1 MSSQNFI
8 AVVAFAALV
17 VAALYAAGPDAVM
30 TGLVVGR
37 ELSFDT
43 TSASVITDMDS
54 KIILTSDANIF
65 NGIPKLKSGS
75 SSSWEPLGCLSPSIA
90 TSGKSLFVVSQ
101 PQQSDFYY
109 LGYNSHVTQNNDQ
122 CTAVFP
128 LTTFYKEGSGYRSA
142 GFAIQP
148 APTTYT
154 LQNFADWLKSKSTT
168 SAAPLTA
175 PPPGGTP
182 PVLAPPISDRVIAPP
197 AGSSP
202 IAGGSASGQVGAS
215 TSTASVEGA
224 TLYNLNKF
232 HVNPES
238 PTGADSWASALFSG
252 ELKEKSLV
260 ASNGV
265 TITSKSSAD
274 ASTVFEIKS
283 GTLTV
288 STECTDN
295 PTNPKCQVAPAVLK
309 YLYDESGELKL
320 PDPKCTLDAK
330 EQTDSKI
337 VVWCGDKKPAT
348 VSPGPAGHSVPGTP
362 EAPTTPGKV
371 PPKEYTAGPTSGC
384 IGLKAQIVEGVFEGV
399 ANTDAVKF
407 HWTSP
412 TFMGSDLDVPTRVTF
427 TLTPLEK
434 KVTAPKKGSTAKP
447 TEEWVQKP
455 GAMVTH
461 ICYGAKE
468 VADLET
474 KHFTPK
480 NKDFKPQ
487 PCDYDFS
494 ISKLKPA
501 AGTSATPPVENPQPP
516 KVLLSQLGIVEELGK
531 DKTYLRF
538 SADKVIQN
546 KQGSAFR
553 LKEGDRVRV
562 KIFVRHLYSDEYK
575 QKHQDGSVKPPQDGY
590 CGTWETGGISAEYTI
605 KSGVLVKPKPPAPA
619 KPAVVP
625 QRVAVPTG
633 GGGRLTGGGVPPAS
647 GDAIVTRQTPS
658 IGCNSGE
665 VCLTSSDVNKN
676 LCVGYTGSHC
686 GPNGA
691 NFCCASKRKI
701 VAPAPAPKPVVM
713 HTCNCLAWP
722 ITKPVYSTTVSDCS
736 QCKNFCTGRVVG
748 WQPSCS

>member
-8 AVVAFAALV
+8 AAVAFAALI

-30 TGLVVGR
+30 TGLVVKPELAFASFNFDDVFTYADVQRDYVDASTNVCNSLVDTLPLKTSKLVFSKKYLVDSSGTIFSDISTGANTAPQPPNGQIVCYYKVSLSEAGR
-37 ELSFDT
+37 QMQRQLS
-43 TSASVITDMDS
+43 
-54 KIILTSDANIF
+54 
-65 NGIPKLKSGS
+65 
-75 SSSWEPLGCLSPSIA
+75 
-90 TSGKSLFVVSQ
+90 
-101 PQQSDFYY
+101 QSDFD
-109 LGYNSHVTQNNDQ
+109 T
-122 CTAVFP
+122 
-128 LTTFYKEGSGYRSA
+128 
-142 GFAIQP
+142 
-148 APTTYT
+148 
-154 LQNFADWLKSKSTT
+154 WLSSKSGNPA
-168 SAAPLTA
+168 AAPAQPQA
-175 PPPGGTP
+175 PIVATQ
-182 PVLAPPISDRVIAPP
+182 PIAAAPP
-197 AGSSP
+197 A
-202 IAGGSASGQVGAS
+202 SGQGQSQYSPTSADSVS
-215 TSTASVEGA
+215 TDFVKDA

-238 PTGADSWASALFSG
+238 PTGADSWASALFAG

-265 TITSKSSAD
+265 KITSQ
-274 ASTVFEIKS
+274 ASTDAASTTFEIKQ

-288 STECTDN
+288 STKCTEPS
-295 PTNPKCQVAPAVLK
+295 PTDPLCQVAPAVLK

-330 EQTDSKI
+330 EQTESKI

-348 VSPGPAGHSVPGTP
+348 ASSGTSPVLTPGTP
-362 EAPTTPGKV
+362 EAPASPGKV

-399 ANTDAVKF
+399 TAKDAISF

-412 TFMGSDLDVPTRVTF
+412 LFMGSDLDVPTRVTF

-461 ICYGAKE
+461 FCYGAKE
-468 VADLET
+468 VAELET
-474 KHFTPK
+474 KHFTPN
-480 NKDFKPQ
+480 NKEFKPQ

-494 ISKLKPA
+494 ITKLKPA
-501 AGTSATPPVENPQPP
+501 AGTPATPPVKNPQPP

-575 QKHQDGSVKPPQDGY
+575 QKEHPGSTGVKPPQDGY
-590 CGTWETGGISAEYTI
+590 CGTWETGGISAEYTV

-625 QRVAVPTG
+625 QRAAVPTG
-633 GGGRLTGGGVPPAS
+633 GGSVYSGGGAPSEGGPQGGTRNVASIDACIGKGGICSGNSPGPNYVQSGSCQYGGSIGTIPCWVKKSTPKPPAPK
-647 GDAIVTRQTPS
+647 VTCGGKPESACVAPCLWTEVAGRCFAQGGARYYT
-658 IGCNSGE
+658 
-665 VCLTSSDVNKN
+665 VCLTTS
-676 LCVGYTGSHC
+676 C
-686 GPNGA
+686 GG
-691 NFCCASKRKI
+691 REE
-701 VAPAPAPKPVVM
+701 
-713 HTCNCLAWP
+713 
-722 ITKPVYSTTVSDCS
+722 SDCRYHS
-736 QCKNFCTGRVVG
+736 TCCSWTP
-748 WQPSCS
+748 PSGGYCS